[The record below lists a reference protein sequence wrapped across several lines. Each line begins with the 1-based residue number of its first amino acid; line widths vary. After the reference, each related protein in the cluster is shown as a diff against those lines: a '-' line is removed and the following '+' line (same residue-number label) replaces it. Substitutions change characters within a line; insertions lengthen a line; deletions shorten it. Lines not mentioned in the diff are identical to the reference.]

1 MLLTEQEVMG
11 YLGSFFW
18 PFVRLTGVI
27 LVTPIFGNSLIPVPF
42 RVLLIVLLAACL
54 AAWDGPWPALPS
66 TMIGLMTAAMIG
78 IAFGFMLGLVGQIV
92 VTAIASVG
100 EVAGAALGLNFA
112 TTAGIASPGL
122 TPVLSD
128 VFQWAAW
135 LVYLGLGGPFWTM
148 EAVAR
153 SFHTLPAGLPDRAAL
168 ASLFAFSGSILQDA
182 VLLALPALA
191 AGLVVNIVT
200 GIANA
205 LASQLNIFSIG
216 FPLLFLSGIWILA
229 TSLFFIE
236 PVAAELIRQG
246 TSVLAVL
253 MHG

>member
-1 MLLTEQEVMG
+1 
-11 YLGSFFW
+11 
-18 PFVRLTGVI
+18 
-27 LVTPIFGNSLIPVPF
+27 
-42 RVLLIVLLAACL
+42 
-54 AAWDGPWPALPS
+54 
-66 TMIGLMTAAMIG
+66 
-78 IAFGFMLGLVGQIV
+78 